1 MTGEKEQTKINVL
14 MNIDSF
20 YGEHTGRMGPMIK
33 FLLIAGAP
41 ILVYTFFLIGVIPFR
56 WILIFEVPF
65 ALRMALR
72 ILGREDEKFRV
83 YMAAREDEYAN
94 ADDIVRI
101 SRIQDDGLIEY
112 EDGAVSYII
121 SAFTTTYFDEDKL
134 NEDLQAFVALLGAY
148 TYDVHMHMVFNEFL
162 LQDKLERMAA
172 YTDEEL
178 LRERMDMYVYQD
190 KEMAEQTLIYRIN
203 FVVRGSRYEWKKL
216 RDTVNVTVRS
226 TYARVFSLPHRGA
239 LAHPQVRSTYARVFK
254 ECYVCDRQQANDVM
268 SRDLYVYVELEE
280 MVKKKYANEEYYDS
294 KVYYYGEEVPEEFR
308 EKEEDVG
315 LGRRRVVEGGK

>member
-226 TYARVFSLPHRGA
+226 TYARVF
-239 LAHPQVRSTYARVFK
+239 K